1 MYRNSGRPIRIVSVA
16 LAAVIAGCSGSPS
29 SGSAP
34 LPVTSQSSR
43 ILDAVRMAAPRA
55 KVSGKIK
62 HVVIIIQENRSFDDL
77 FQGFPGADTQS
88 YGYTSTG
95 AKVTLQPVGLEAP
108 WDIDHSSTSFFEA
121 CNGTGS
127 LPGTNC
133 QNNGFDR
140 EYVGCGGGGPPCP
153 NAHPMYGYV
162 PRSESQPYFDMASK
176 YVIGDRMFTS
186 HLDASSFISHQY
198 IIRANASS
206 SVDYPS
212 STWGCDGGPSD
223 QVNTINQQR
232 QIGSPITPCYDT
244 QTLGDE
250 LDTAKLSWGYYTAS
264 IYGDGNIWNA
274 YQAIKHIRYG
284 KDWSRNVITPQ
295 TKFFDVISSGKLP
308 VVSWVTPTCENSDHA
323 GCGSNTGPAWV
334 TSLVNAV
341 GESKYWKSTAIFIMW
356 DEYGGWY
363 DHVPPQMVDYDG
375 LGMRVPLVII
385 SPYAKKGFVSH
396 VQYEH
401 GSILRFTEDQF
412 GLPRLAA
419 SDTRANSPEDDCF
432 DFTQKPRKFVPFK
445 APLDK
450 NGILAQPPDH
460 RVPDTE

>member
-1 MYRNSGRPIRIVSVA
+1 
-16 LAAVIAGCSGSPS
+16 
-29 SGSAP
+29 
-34 LPVTSQSSR
+34 
-43 ILDAVRMAAPRA
+43 
-55 KVSGKIK
+55 
-62 HVVIIIQENRSFDDL
+62 
-77 FQGFPGADTQS
+77 
-88 YGYTSTG
+88 
-95 AKVTLQPVGLEAP
+95 
-108 WDIDHSSTSFFEA
+108 
-121 CNGTGS
+121 
-127 LPGTNC
+127 
-133 QNNGFDR
+133 
-140 EYVGCGGGGPPCP
+140 
-153 NAHPMYGYV
+153 MYGYV
-162 PRSESQPYFDMASK
+162 PRSESQPYFDMASQ

-198 IIRANASS
+198 IIRGNASS

-295 TKFFDVISSGKLP
+295 SKFFDVVSSGKLP

-323 GCGSNTGPAWV
+323 GCGSNSGPAWV

-432 DFTQKPRKFVPFK
+432 DFTQKPRKFKPFK
-445 APLDK
+445 ASLDMK
-450 NGILAQPPDH
+450 GILAQPPDH
-460 RVPDTE
+460 RVPDSE

>member
-1 MYRNSGRPIRIVSVA
+1 
-16 LAAVIAGCSGSPS
+16 
-29 SGSAP
+29 
-34 LPVTSQSSR
+34 
-43 ILDAVRMAAPRA
+43 
-55 KVSGKIK
+55 
-62 HVVIIIQENRSFDDL
+62 
-77 FQGFPGADTQS
+77 
-88 YGYTSTG
+88 
-95 AKVTLQPVGLEAP
+95 
-108 WDIDHSSTSFFEA
+108 
-121 CNGTGS
+121 
-127 LPGTNC
+127 
-133 QNNGFDR
+133 
-140 EYVGCGGGGPPCP
+140 
-153 NAHPMYGYV
+153 
-162 PRSESQPYFDMASK
+162 
-176 YVIGDRMFTS
+176 MFTS

-198 IIRANASS
+198 IIRGNASS

-223 QVNTINQQR
+223 QVNTINSQR
-232 QIGSPITPCYDT
+232 QIGSPIQPCYDS

-274 YQAIKHIRYG
+274 YQAISHIRYG
-284 KDWSRNVITPQ
+284 KDWDRNVITPQ
-295 TKFFDVISSGKLP
+295 SKFLGVVSSGKLP

-363 DHVPPQMVDYDG
+363 DHVAPQMVDYDG

-385 SPYAKKGFVSH
+385 SPYAKKGYVSH
-396 VQYEH
+396 VQFEH

-432 DFTQKPRKFVPFK
+432 DFTQKPRKFKPFT
-445 APLDK
+445 ASLDTK
-450 NGILAQPPDH
+450 GILAQPPDH
-460 RVPDTE
+460 RVPDSE